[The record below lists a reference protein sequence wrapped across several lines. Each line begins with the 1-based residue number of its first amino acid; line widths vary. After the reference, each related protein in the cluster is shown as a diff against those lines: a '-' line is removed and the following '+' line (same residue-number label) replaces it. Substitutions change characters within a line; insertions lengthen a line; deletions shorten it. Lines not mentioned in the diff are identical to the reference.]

1 MKKHT
6 KIYTQYFNI
15 GEQDVPMCEWC
26 NKRQAVD
33 INHIEP
39 RRMGGSKTKD
49 YIENLVGMCR
59 ECHNEFEAGRISKDA
74 LTIVHMKNLRTLS

>member
-6 KIYTQYFNI
+6 RIYTQYFGI
-15 GEQDVPMCEWC
+15 GEQDTPLCEWC
-26 NKRQAVD
+26 TKSQAVD

-39 RRMGGSKTKD
+39 RGMGGSKTKD

-59 ECHNEFEAGRISKDA
+59 KCHNLFEAKKIGKEELIIK
-74 LTIVHMKNLRTLS
+74 HMKNLRKLS